1 MSAYSAER
9 MAAKLMAMFWMNA
22 ASTLLSVKTTVS
34 GPVFSTLA
42 MFLFRLMP
50 LKYGNS
56 VG

>member
-1 MSAYSAER
+1 
-9 MAAKLMAMFWMNA
+9 MAMFWMNA
-22 ASTLLSVKTTVS
+22 ASTLLSVMTTVS

-42 MFLFRLMP
+42 MFLFRLIP